1 MTTPSASVDF
11 GRLVAADERDA
22 RADADDRNAD
32 QRDAHAAAQMNSL
45 ETNPIPIGAAPQL
58 TEPAPRATGT
68 SRPRTASRH
77 SVTISW
83 SRARRPMRRHGGGIR
98 RPTSAT
104 SRRRVGTLRPW
115 SGMDRRPILDD
126 GDLAGVVVGA
136 VSRWADAEAELKAL
150 ARLRKFEDQYR
161 LLAANS
167 TNVVWELDRDG
178 VLRWVSP
185 SLESVL
191 GWTTDRTDQHHAS
204 GPRSP
209 DRSERAEDKGSADAL
224 SGRETPQFESRIL
237 TAEGSYRW
245 TSIQVQ
251 PTLHADDSV
260 SGVIVGLRDVH
271 AEVVAR
277 HQVARSEQMF
287 RLAMASAPQG
297 MALVG
302 LHLRFLEVNT
312 VLCDMLGRDAA
323 WFHTST
329 LTEVVHPDDL
339 EADLAGRD
347 KLLSGALEKLTY
359 EHRWVRADGSAIWV
373 THSTGLVRDEEQMP
387 LVLHLARP
395 DHQPLAARAHSGA
408 ARQSP
413 GLRRLWVRDRTRYRR
428 HPGVIRRP
436 CPRTAPT
443 DPVKGRAAGKPAKRT
458 SAPGR
463 PWRTPGQC

>member
-1 MTTPSASVDF
+1 MTTADDSKVGRDRVERDRAETDRRRAATDRVAAAQDRGSEMPDADPGDPDAEMTTPSASVDF

-32 QRDAHAAAQMNSL
+32 QRDAHAAATDAL
-45 ETNPIPIGAAPQL
+45 AGDEPNPDRGSAAVD
-58 TEPAPRATGT
+58 RASAAGDRNFAAQDRQ
-68 SRPRTASRH
+68 SSFRDHFVESSEAIDAAARGRNQAANIRDQSA
-77 SVTISW
+77 
-83 SRARRPMRRHGGGIR
+83 ARRDAAALERDG
-98 RPTSAT
+98 SAA
-104 SRRRVGTLRPW
+104 
-115 SGMDRRPILDD
+115 DLDD
-126 GDLAGVVVGA
+126 GDLAGAVVGA

-191 GWTTDRTDQHHAS
+191 GWKSTELLNTTPVDLVHQIDQNALKQGLS
-204 GPRSP
+204 
-209 DRSERAEDKGSADAL
+209 DAL
-224 SGRETPQFESRIL
+224 SGHQTPQFESRVL

-251 PTLHADDSV
+251 PTLHEDHSV

-287 RLAMASAPQG
+287 RLAMASAPRG

-302 LHLRFLEVNT
+302 LHLRFLEVNPA
-312 VLCDMLGRDAA
+312 LCEMLGRDAA

-347 KLLSGALEKLTY
+347 KLLNGAQEKSTY
-359 EHRWVRADGSAIWV
+359 EHRWVKADGSAIWV
-373 THSTGLVRDEEQMP
+373 THATGLVRDEEQMP
-387 LVLHLARP
+387 LFYISHVQTISR
-395 DHQPLAARAHSGA
+395 
-408 ARQSP
+408 
-413 GLRRLWVRDRTRYRR
+413 
-428 HPGVIRRP
+428 
-436 CPRTAPT
+436 
-443 DPVKGRAAGKPAKRT
+443 
-458 SAPGR
+458 
-463 PWRTPGQC
+463 